1 MKTSLTLL
9 KEHEKVIAAAEDI
22 GPEDRFP
29 LNCLPAM
36 KALWNDSS
44 VQQTIKRG
52 NEFALHDNI
61 Q

>member
-1 MKTSLTLL
+1 MEF

-22 GPEDRFP
+22 GPEDQFP
-29 LNCLPAM
+29 QNCLPAM
-36 KALWNDSS
+36 KALWDDPS